1 MSLGRFG
8 IDAEPSAPM
17 AEINT
22 TPMVD
27 VMLVLLVIF
36 IVTAPLLTPA
46 IPLDLPRVQ
55 AQAGLASESV
65 VKLSIDARGQIYW
78 DGALLATDETL
89 RERMQQ
95 AAAAEP
101 TTALQIRADRE
112 VRYER
117 LAVVMAAAQQAGLAR
132 LAFVTDPDAAPRKT
146 QISPAQTPMS
156 SPTTDRP
163 LSPKPRE

>member
-8 IDAEPSAPM
+8 IDAEPSAPL

-36 IVTAPLLTPA
+36 IVTGPLLTPV

-55 AQAGLASESV
+55 AQAGPASESV

-95 AAAAEP
+95 AASAEP
-101 TTALQIRADRE
+101 APALQIRADRE

-117 LAVVMAAAQQAGLAR
+117 LAVLMSAAQQAGLAR
-132 LAFVTDPDAAPRKT
+132 LAFVTESDPPPNATPVRAGRAAQSSVSGPG
-146 QISPAQTPMS
+146 QAQQ
-156 SPTTDRP
+156 
-163 LSPKPRE
+163 KP